1 MAQLKVVNLEGAE
14 VGEIEVSDTIFN
26 TEVKEYLFYEV
37 VKWQLARR
45 RAGTASTNYQRSEC
59 C

>member
-1 MAQLKVVNLEGAE
+1 MTQLKVINLEGAE
-14 VGEIEVSDTIFN
+14 VGEIEVSDEIFN

-45 RAGTASTNYQRSEC
+45 RAGHLRDASTWLP
-59 C
+59 